1 MNIPKLHMRLNEIR
15 SQTGGPLAK
24 EVFKSQPHVSS
35 PDHSTVGVAPEKG
48 SSAAPAVGKTREQ
61 SMAMTTPSQENN
73 TLNLGNITT
82 LNYKAAFDQYNFVDS
97 LVESGQFDAANFRG
111 FNGAEQAETAEQYL
125 FWLQARMQE
134 IDQESG

>member
-1 MNIPKLHMRLNEIR
+1 MSISATSLPISLRLKPQEIQVNPDTVR
-15 SQTGGPLAK
+15 SAIVGDVDPDWSPP
-24 EVFKSQPHVSS
+24 VYVS
-35 PDHSTVGVAPEKG
+35 
-48 SSAAPAVGKTREQ
+48 REQ

-97 LVESGQFDAANFRG
+97 LVESGQFDADSFRG
-111 FNGAEQAETAEQYL
+111 FNGAEQAETADQYL

-134 IDQESG
+134 IGPESG